1 MTTPKNPATR
11 LLLNEHLQTLR
22 LPTMLRESPAVA
34 RECTPTDASYEMF
47 LERLADREVQT
58 RHSKAV
64 ERRLLAA
71 RFPAPKELADFPFS
85 AVPQLNKRRV
95 LDLARGEF
103 IREKA
108 NVVLLGAPGVGK
120 THVAIGLAR
129 AACRLGHRVRFFTA
143 SGLVHESLEAREA
156 REERRIL
163 RLEAAIARTDLIVV
177 DELGDWPLDKTGAE
191 HLFGFFSR
199 CDEQASLIVTTN
211 LPFADWPNTFAG
223 DARLAGA
230 LIDRLT
236 HRLHVVEMCGESYRL
251 RQSLHPTSSPGKVP
265 PPDVKAK
272 PIPTTS
278 EPASQPTSPRRAGS
292 QSPS

>member
-1 MTTPKNPATR
+1 M
-11 LLLNEHLQTLR
+11 TLR
-22 LPTMLRESPAVA
+22 LPTMLREYPAVA
-34 RECTPTDASYEMF
+34 RECTSTDASYEMF
-47 LERLADREVQT
+47 LEHLSDREVQS

-71 RFPAPKELADFPFS
+71 RFPAPKELADFQFS

-129 AACRLGHRVRFFTA
+129 EACRLGHRVRFFTA
-143 SGLVHESLEAREA
+143 SGLVHEYLEA

-163 RLEAAIARTDLIVV
+163 RLEAAIARTVLIVV
-177 DELGDWPLDKTGAE
+177 DELGYLPLVKTGAE

-199 CDEQASLIVTTN
+199 SYEQASLIVTTN
-211 LPFADWPNTFAG
+211 LPFADWPNTFAN

-236 HRLHVVEMCGESYRL
+236 HRIHVVEMCGESYRL

-265 PPDVKAK
+265 PSDVKAK
-272 PIPTTS
+272 STQTTS
-278 EPASQPTSPRRAGS
+278 EPASQPASSKRS
-292 QSPS
+292 N

>member
-1 MTTPKNPATR
+1 
-11 LLLNEHLQTLR
+11 
-22 LPTMLRESPAVA
+22 MLREYPAVSRDCA
-34 RECTPTDASYEMF
+34 ASDASYETF
-47 LERLADREVQT
+47 LERLTDREVQA

-64 ERRLLAA
+64 ERRLQAA
-71 RFPAPKELADFPFS
+71 HFPTSKELADFQFA

-103 IREKA
+103 ISAKA

-129 AACRLGHRVRFFTA
+129 EACRLGHRVRFFTA
-143 SGLVHESLEAREA
+143 SGLVHEYLEA

-163 RLEAAIARTDLIVV
+163 RLEASIARTDLILV
-177 DELGDWPLDKTGAE
+177 DELGYLPLDKTGAE

-199 CDEQASLIVTTN
+199 CYEQCSLIVTTN
-211 LPFADWPNTFAG
+211 LPFADWPQTFAG

-236 HRLHVVEMCGESYRL
+236 HRIHGVEMCGVSYRL
-251 RQSLHPTSSPGKVP
+251 RQSLQPTSP
-265 PPDVKAK
+265 PTKTKPSDVKAK
-272 PIPTTS
+272 SSPETP
-278 EPASQPTSPRRAGS
+278 EPPASRRAS
-292 QSPS
+292 